1 MMTHAVAFDFLLGYP
16 ISLIIS
22 MISTSLEMRSLYFLV
37 VLAIFST
44 TQSAL
49 ISFVRLR
56 EPDRN
61 QYDSRRF
68 QIGLPM
74 LSLVRYPIVWPR
86 PLTPWPKTSLPSKVK
101 VKKTIQSNGFFAKAG
116 RPLCLYK
123 REYRTSEI

>member
-1 MMTHAVAFDFLLGYP
+1 MMTHVVAFDFLLGYP

-22 MISTSLEMRSLYFLV
+22 TISTSLEMRSLYFLV
-37 VLAIFST
+37 ALAILST

-56 EPDRN
+56 EPERN